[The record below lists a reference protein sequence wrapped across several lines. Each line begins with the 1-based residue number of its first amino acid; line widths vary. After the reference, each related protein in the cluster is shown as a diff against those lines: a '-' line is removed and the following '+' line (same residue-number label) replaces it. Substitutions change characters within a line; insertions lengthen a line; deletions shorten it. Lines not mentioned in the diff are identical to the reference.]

1 MGVVTV
7 STTIDDK
14 ERAEQLARSAV
25 RARLA
30 ACAQVG
36 GPITSVYWWQ
46 GEVEQAAE
54 FPVVFKTTS
63 ELAEALVAHVVGE
76 HSYDVPE
83 VLVVPATGG
92 HRAYLDWVGQ
102 ETTTPGA

>member
-14 ERAEQLARSAV
+14 DRAEELARSAV

-54 FPVVFKTTS
+54 FTVVFKTS
-63 ELAEALVAHVVGE
+63 AELAEALVAHVVGE

-83 VLVVPATGG
+83 VLVVPVTGG
-92 HRAYLDWVGQ
+92 HRAYLHWVGQ